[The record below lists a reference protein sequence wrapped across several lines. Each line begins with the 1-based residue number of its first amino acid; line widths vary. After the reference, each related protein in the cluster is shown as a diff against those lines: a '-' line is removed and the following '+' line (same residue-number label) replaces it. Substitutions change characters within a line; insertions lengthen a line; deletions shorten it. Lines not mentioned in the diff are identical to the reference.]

1 LGVTV
6 DTKIT
11 SENVKISLKRINRE
25 NTFIKSAEWIMVA
38 IATRNRDN
46 KIVQLGKQG
55 NMTRN

>member
-6 DTKIT
+6 ETKIT

-38 IATRNRDN
+38 TPTETIKLYSLGNRV
-46 KIVQLGKQG
+46 I
-55 NMTRN
+55 